1 MSTNLKKSTLTQSQK
16 TMVFILSM
24 ALFGMADLITEI
36 VPEFAVGPIEFSV
49 SYFAFIPLTLCI
61 LFEPLYAALGA
72 CFGEVIFA
80 DLLMGDFGG
89 LGELEGFIE
98 LAIGLYVAGLLVK
111 DPKNRKQ
118 IAIAVLV
125 GVGIDQMLSSIV
137 DISKVWIGI
146 ENLEAVP
153 GLPKSILLLEGISFV
168 NEMVITGVIFGL
180 LPTLYLVPRLH
191 GKIEPLLGIKPRQ
204 KLKNSSMVDIV
215 TPKLIVSSVLFAFVA
230 AISEFMSE
238 MDINFGVWEPDL
250 LDKYGEGFIWV
261 GILAAG
267 VVFAG
272 VLIFMMN
279 KRDKKDK
286 KEIEEVAV

>member
-1 MSTNLKKSTLTQSQK
+1 MKTNSKKRVLTQSQK

-36 VPEFAVGPIEFSV
+36 VPEFAIGPIEFSV
-49 SYFAFIPLTLCI
+49 SYFAFIPLVLCI

-98 LAIGLYVAGLLVK
+98 LAIGLYIAGLLVK
-111 DPKNRKQ
+111 DPKNRRQ

-125 GVGIDQMLSSIV
+125 GVGVDQMLSSIV

-146 ENLEAVP
+146 EELEAIP
-153 GLPKSILLLEGISFV
+153 GLPKSILLLEGLSFI

-180 LPTLYLVPRLH
+180 IPTLYLVPRLH
-191 GKIEPLLGIKPRQ
+191 GKIEPLLGIKPRTE
-204 KLKNSSMVDIV
+204 LESTSMLELL
-215 TPKLIVSSVLFAFVA
+215 TPKLIVSSVLFAFIA

-238 MDINFGVWEPDL
+238 MDINFGVWEPEF
-250 LDKYGEGFIWV
+250 LDKYGQGFIWV
-261 GILAAG
+261 GILAAA
-267 VVFAG
+267 VFLAG
-272 VLIFMMN
+272 VIIFMMN
-279 KRDKKDK
+279 SRNKK
-286 KEIEEVAV
+286 AVTE

>member
-1 MSTNLKKSTLTQSQK
+1 MKTNSKKRVLTQSQK

-36 VPEFAVGPIEFSV
+36 VPEFAIGPIEFSV

-98 LAIGLYVAGLLVK
+98 LAIGLYIAGLLVK
-111 DPKNRKQ
+111 DPKNRRQ

-125 GVGIDQMLSSIV
+125 GVGVDQMLSSIV

-146 ENLEAVP
+146 EELEAIP
-153 GLPKSILLLEGISFV
+153 GLPKSILLLEGLSFI
-168 NEMVITGVIFGL
+168 NEMVITGFIFGL
-180 LPTLYLVPRLH
+180 IPTLYLVPRLH
-191 GKIEPLLGIKPRQ
+191 GKIEPLLGIKPRTE
-204 KLKNSSMVDIV
+204 LESTSMMELL
-215 TPKLIVSSVLFAFVA
+215 TPKLIVSSVLFAFIA

-238 MDINFGVWEPDL
+238 MDINFGVWEPEF
-250 LDKYGEGFIWV
+250 LDKYGQEFIWV
-261 GILAAG
+261 GILVAG
-267 VVFAG
+267 VVFAAA
-272 VLIFMMN
+272 IIYMMN
-279 KRDKKDK
+279 NRDKK
-286 KEIEEVAV
+286 AVTE